1 MFGCCLY
8 LEAVGHSLAKPD
20 MLLLLDVLAEVP
32 GLLGNFG
39 LSRTHAG
46 LSCVHVAE
54 DLDGI
59 LSAALVRVNPVLAW
73 RTQRRTME

>member
-1 MFGCCLY
+1 
-8 LEAVGHSLAKPD
+8 

-32 GLLGNFG
+32 GLLGNLG

-46 LSCVHVAE
+46 LSCIHVAE

-73 RTQRRTME
+73 RTQRRIME